1 MITVTTNQLNEVTL
15 TGTDAIDDVINF
27 AGGLGATLEGRGGD
41 DILRGGTGDDTF
53 DGGAGDDFI
62 DGGGGDDV
70 FVASTG
76 DDIIRAGSGFDVF
89 DVGSGF
95 ELLGG
100 TIDLASGDLV
110 LEFDHAVSG
119 YQTVTFRDH
128 AFRPLD
134 EIQFFESGVA
144 LTKAV
149 IDHSLTAATADDSVL
164 FASVRDDR
172 VTGNAG
178 DDLIFGNAGDD
189 LITAGDGADVIEG
202 GAGDDLIEGGA
213 GSDTVLF
220 AGNKGDF
227 TFEVAA
233 DGTLNGHRYRD
244 G

>member
-1 MITVTTNQLNEVTL
+1 LFEVEVRYETDILKNIEKITFDDGSEITVTTNQSNAVTL
-15 TGTDAIDDVINF
+15 TGTDSFDDVINF
-27 AGGLGATLEGRGGD
+27 SGDLGVTFEGMGGD
-41 DILRGGTGDDTF
+41 DILRGGAGDDTF

-62 DGGGGDDV
+62 DGGGGNDV

-76 DDIIRAGSGFDVF
+76 NDIIRAGSGFDVF
-89 DVGSGF
+89 DVNTGF

-134 EIQFFESGVA
+134 EIQFFEDGVA
-144 LTKAV
+144 ITKAV
-149 IDHSLTAATADDSVL
+149 IDHTLTAATTDDSLL
-164 FASVRDDR
+164 FASVRDDQ

-189 LITAGDGADVIEG
+189 TITA
-202 GAGDDLIEGGA
+202 
-213 GSDTVLF
+213 
-220 AGNKGDF
+220 
-227 TFEVAA
+227 
-233 DGTLNGHRYRD
+233 
-244 G
+244 